1 MYLLTVP
8 LANPMKE
15 ATSMNVR
22 IQLSRQTVKAMQRRL
37 QDAYQRDDVRL
48 VRRIQALLD
57 HLVNELPVAVLS
69 TQWGFSP
76 PCFYEWLTA
85 LILDGL
91 NSLGYTSSGGRKAKL
106 TPSQKKRL
114 GELID
119 AGPEAAGFGAG
130 CWTLRASCCAC

>member
-1 MYLLTVP
+1 MDI
-8 LANPMKE
+8 
-15 ATSMNVR
+15 R

-37 QDAYQRDDVRL
+37 QQAYRQDDVRL

-57 HLVNELPVAVLS
+57 HLVNGVPVAVLS

-91 NSLGYTSSGGRKAKL
+91 NSLGYTSPGGRKAKL
-106 TPSQKKRL
+106 TPESEEAL
-114 GELID
+114 G
-119 AGPEAAGFGAG
+119 
-130 CWTLRASCCAC
+130 